1 MRRCPEQP
9 LRRAKLTMIELTP
22 LSEDSASEAWETYQ
36 ACAGDVSYYF
46 NIAVERFAASLFEP
60 PQVHP
65 ASFHHV
71 AEASVIARETGR
83 PVGWIQAGYLEGGAS
98 VPPGE
103 RDALIRGVFVEP
115 GRQDVA
121 DRLLRH
127 AATALARDPCRKWR
141 AFEHNCGY
149 TFAAGMGRG
158 PQRMTDVVLPLKAL
172 GFQSEEDNH
181 VYAGER
187 LEDRPQRD
195 DHADIDIQFLPSG
208 WSEVDGFVRWDQFYF
223 HEHGQTVGY
232 ATVVPVSRL
241 TDSPTEDTLFMK
253 GIAVSPQCQRR
264 GIGYLIMRTVWDHY
278 HKHGINRILLNT
290 GSQNF
295 VAQKF
300 YRNIGFE
307 LTDIITSYDAEKLT
321 MD

>member
-1 MRRCPEQP
+1 
-9 LRRAKLTMIELTP
+9 MIELTP
-22 LSEDSASEAWETYQ
+22 LSTDSASDAWETYQ
-36 ACAGDVSYYF
+36 ACAGGVSYYF
-46 NIAVERFAASLFEP
+46 DIAAERFAASLFEP

-83 PVGWIQAGYLEGGAS
+83 PVGWIQAGYLDGVAS

-127 AATALARDPCRKWR
+127 AVDALAREPYRKWR
-141 AFEHNCGY
+141 AFEHSCGY

-181 VYAGER
+181 VYAGEV

-195 DHADIDIQFLPSG
+195 DHADIDIQFLPCG
-208 WSEVDGFVRWDQFYF
+208 WSEVSGFVRWDQFYF

-264 GIGYLIMRTVWDHY
+264 GIGYLIMRTVRDHY
-278 HKHGINRILLNT
+278 RKHGINRIVLNT
-290 GSQNF
+290 GSDNL

-307 LTDIITSYDAEKLT
+307 LTDLITSYHVENPA